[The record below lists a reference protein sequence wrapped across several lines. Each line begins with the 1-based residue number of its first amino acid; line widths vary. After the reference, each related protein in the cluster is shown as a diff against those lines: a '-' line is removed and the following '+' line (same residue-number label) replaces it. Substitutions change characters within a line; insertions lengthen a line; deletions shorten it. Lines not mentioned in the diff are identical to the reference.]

1 MSEEWSS
8 LSKAEREPYFE
19 MYEKEKKRYFQEKA
33 AAWLNS
39 EGEELSDITG

>member
-1 MSEEWSS
+1 
-8 LSKAEREPYFE
+8 

-39 EGEELSDITG
+39 EGEDLSDITGQNSDEVSSV